1 MLKIC
6 EFYLMKTK
14 QEKMSSKNVTSQKK
28 LVCYI
33 YLPFELILHC
43 LISFNDTFGKLR
55 NEINLLM

>member
-14 QEKMSSKNVTSQKK
+14 QEKICSKNVTSQKK

-33 YLPFELILHC
+33 YLPLNLLHC
-43 LISFNDTFGKLR
+43 LISFNDIF
-55 NEINLLM
+55 

>member
-33 YLPFELILHC
+33 YLPFELITL
-43 LISFNDTFGKLR
+43 FN
-55 NEINLLM
+55 